1 MPLRRGFNSSS
12 ASVSMFGCSSCDTAA
27 PPSYQ
32 LRCRDGRKGRG
43 HGRAMRL
50 SQYPINTL
58 KEVPAE
64 AEVVSHQLML
74 RAGLIRRLAAGLYS
88 WLPLGLRVLQKVE
101 RIVRE
106 EMNRA
111 GALELVMPVV
121 QPAELWQES
130 GRWREYGP
138 ELLRIKDRHERDYV
152 AGPTHEEV
160 ITDIARRELKS
171 YRQLPVNFYQI
182 QTKFRDEVRP
192 RFGVMRAREFIMKDA
207 YSFHLD
213 EESLRAGYRIMYDA
227 YTRIFTR
234 IGLSFRAVRADSGAI
249 GGDVSQE
256 FHVLAASGEDAIVF
270 SDGDDYA
277 ANLDAAATL
286 PSSAPRPAPVEALR
300 KVATPGARTI
310 EDLARFLKVPPARCI
325 KTLIV
330 DGSEG
335 DAVALVVRGDHE
347 LNAVKAQK
355 LAGVASPLRMAS
367 AERVLKATGTE
378 PGYVGV
384 TGLKCRVYADHAA
397 LALADF
403 VSGANEKDM
412 HLTGVNWERDAP
424 GAIAADLRNVIEGD
438 PSPTGKGH
446 LKIVRGIEVGHIFQ
460 LGKKYSEAMNATVL
474 DEAGRQSMLYM
485 GCYGI
490 GVTRIPAAAIEQNHD
505 ERGIIWP
512 AAIAPFQVVLIPIN
526 LQKSERVREVSDR
539 LYAEFTAAGIEVL
552 YDDRDARPGVKFA
565 DAELLGIPHRLVVAE
580 RGLDAG
586 KLEYR
591 QRREAA
597 STEFPADGALAFIR
611 ARLEG

>member
-1 MPLRRGFNSSS
+1 
-12 ASVSMFGCSSCDTAA
+12 
-27 PPSYQ
+27 
-32 LRCRDGRKGRG
+32 
-43 HGRAMRL
+43 MRL

-58 KEVPAE
+58 KETPGE

-88 WLPLGLRVLQKVE
+88 WLPMGLRVLQKVE

-111 GALELVMPVV
+111 GAFELVMPVV

-130 GRWREYGP
+130 GRWTQYGP
-138 ELLRIKDRHERDYV
+138 ELLRFKDRHERDFI

-213 EESLRAGYRIMYDA
+213 EESLRAGYRTMYDA

-234 IGLSFRAVRADSGAI
+234 TGLTFRAVRADSGAI

-256 FHVLAASGEDAIVF
+256 FHVLASSGEDAIAF

-286 PSSAPRPAPVEALR
+286 PSSEPRPAPTEALR

-330 DGSEG
+330 EGSEG

-355 LAGVASPLRMAS
+355 LAAVAIPLRMAS

-424 GAIAADLRNVIEGD
+424 GAIAADLRNVVEGD
-438 PSPTGKGH
+438 PSPSGKGH

-474 DEAGRQSMLYM
+474 DESGRQSMLYM

-591 QRREAA
+591 QRRESA
-597 STEFPADGALAFIR
+597 STEFPADTALAFIR
-611 ARLEG
+611 ARLDA

>member
-1 MPLRRGFNSSS
+1 M
-12 ASVSMFGCSSCDTAA
+12 
-27 PPSYQ
+27 
-32 LRCRDGRKGRG
+32 K
-43 HGRAMRL
+43 L
-50 SQYPINTL
+50 SQYPINTM
-58 KEVPAE
+58 KETPAE

-88 WLPLGLRVLQKVE
+88 WLPMGLRVLQKVE
-101 RIVRE
+101 RIIRE

-130 GRWREYGP
+130 GRWSEYGP
-138 ELLRIKDRHERDYV
+138 ELLRIRDRHERDFV

-160 ITDIARRELKS
+160 ITDIVRRDLQS

-207 YSFHLD
+207 YSFHID
-213 EESLRAGYRIMYDA
+213 QASLQAGYRAMYDA

-234 IGLSFRAVRADSGAI
+234 TGLTFRAVRADSGAI

-256 FHVLAASGEDAIVF
+256 FHVLADSGEDAIVF

-277 ANLDAAATL
+277 ANLEAAAAL
-286 PSSAPRPAPVEALR
+286 PPLAPRPLPREPLH
-300 KVATPGARTI
+300 KVATPGVRTI
-310 EDLARFLKVPPARCI
+310 ADLARFLGVESARCM

-330 DGSEG
+330 EG
-335 DAVALVVRGDHE
+335 EGKAGVVALVLRGDHE

-355 LAGVASPLRMAS
+355 LAGVASPLTLAS
-367 AERVLKATGTE
+367 ATRVLEATGTE
-378 PGYVGV
+378 PGSVGPV
-384 TGLKCRVYADHAA
+384 GLKCRIYADHSA

-403 VSGANEKDM
+403 VCGANEKDL
-412 HLTGVNWERDAP
+412 HLTGVNWDRDVS
-424 GAIAADLRNVIEGD
+424 GALAADLRKVVEGD
-438 PSPTGKGH
+438 PSPSGRGR
-446 LKIVRGIEVGHIFQ
+446 LKIARGIEVGHIFQ
-460 LGKKYSEAMNATVL
+460 LGSKYSEPMKAVVL
-474 DEAGRQSMLYM
+474 DEAGRETTLLM

-490 GVTRIPAAAIEQNHD
+490 GVTRIVAAAIEQNHD

-512 AAIAPFQVVLIPIN
+512 APIAPFQVVLVPLN
-526 LQKSERVREVSDR
+526 LQRSARVREVSDR
-539 LYAEFTAAGIEVL
+539 LYAELGAAGIEVL

-580 RGLDAG
+580 RGLEAG

-591 QRREAA
+591 HRRDSA
-597 STEFPADGALAFIR
+597 STEFTAADALAFLR
-611 ARLEG
+611 ARLGA